1 MVRKTKSTESTTTTT
16 TTPTVTVTVEAV
28 PAAAAAAAAPAEKK
42 QRKPKAVAVT
52 PVVEAPV
59 AAPAEEQVAA
69 ADASTLS
76 SKLSDF
82 SSKIQQVTSIL
93 STMKTDY
100 KVLEK
105 SVSREL
111 KNASKSKRSKKAPN
125 PNRQPSGFVKPSVI
139 SDELIKFLGKETGT
153 MMSRVEVSKEI
164 NAYITANQLKD
175 KVSGRQINPDAK
187 LAKLLK
193 VGKDEVLTY
202 FNLQRYL
209 NAHFIKA
216 VAPASEAASAK
227 PTPAKKAVFKRVPS
241 RAKWGPNDVRRKFFT
256 ENANSEKY
264 YYMPIGDVPQ
274 HPHRKTLVPLGTF
287 LGFLNYRGQVITSD
301 DQYYND
307 DYHSYWMRFS
317 NYPYNSTEH
326 WTGTIGRDINPLVYT
341 EEPPAP
347 ESIPLN
353 YYDYMLSRYGA
364 ANFIAKKTIL
374 HI

>member
-16 TTPTVTVTVEAV
+16 TPAVTVTVEAV
-28 PAAAAAAAAPAEKK
+28 PAAAAAAAPAEKK
-42 QRKPKAVAVT
+42 QRKPKAAAVT

-59 AAPAEEQVAA
+59 AAPAEEQVAAAAA

-202 FNLQRYL
+202 FNLQKYL
-209 NAHFIKA
+209 KVHFIKA
-216 VAPASEAASAK
+216 VAPASA
-227 PTPAKKAVFKRVPS
+227 
-241 RAKWGPNDVRRKFFT
+241 
-256 ENANSEKY
+256 
-264 YYMPIGDVPQ
+264 
-274 HPHRKTLVPLGTF
+274 
-287 LGFLNYRGQVITSD
+287 
-301 DQYYND
+301 
-307 DYHSYWMRFS
+307 
-317 NYPYNSTEH
+317 
-326 WTGTIGRDINPLVYT
+326 
-341 EEPPAP
+341 
-347 ESIPLN
+347 
-353 YYDYMLSRYGA
+353 
-364 ANFIAKKTIL
+364 
-374 HI
+374 

>member
-16 TTPTVTVTVEAV
+16 PAVTVTVEAV
-28 PAAAAAAAAPAEKK
+28 PAAAAAAAPAEKK
-42 QRKPKAVAVT
+42 QRKPKAAAVT

-59 AAPAEEQVAA
+59 AAPAEEQVAAAAAA

-202 FNLQRYL
+202 FNLQKYL
-209 NAHFIKA
+209 KVHFIKA
-216 VAPASEAASAK
+216 VAPASA
-227 PTPAKKAVFKRVPS
+227 
-241 RAKWGPNDVRRKFFT
+241 
-256 ENANSEKY
+256 
-264 YYMPIGDVPQ
+264 
-274 HPHRKTLVPLGTF
+274 
-287 LGFLNYRGQVITSD
+287 
-301 DQYYND
+301 
-307 DYHSYWMRFS
+307 
-317 NYPYNSTEH
+317 
-326 WTGTIGRDINPLVYT
+326 
-341 EEPPAP
+341 
-347 ESIPLN
+347 
-353 YYDYMLSRYGA
+353 
-364 ANFIAKKTIL
+364 
-374 HI
+374 